1 VEIISAFSPEQMGA
15 IEQVGFGSLL
25 KIKELDIRREQCK
38 DIADSFDLDSNEF
51 CIKGKKVKMTFKEAG
66 HILGL
71 PSQGEEIRGPPKKH
85 VPELFN
91 KYALKDSTAIYYTRM
106 KDYFKDNESYDDD
119 FVRLFVLFCIGFY
132 LCPTLQ
138 TYVKSDYLGL
148 IEDIDNIKNLNWTS
162 LVVNYLISSIREY
175 KEQKATNLKG
185 NLALLQVCI
194 LLKYL
199 KLHEIILYS

>member
-1 VEIISAFSPEQMGA
+1 
-15 IEQVGFGSLL
+15 
-25 KIKELDIRREQCK
+25 
-38 DIADSFDLDSNEF
+38 
-51 CIKGKKVKMTFKEAG
+51 MTFKEAG

-194 LLKYL
+194 LLIYL
-199 KLHEIILYS
+199 KLHEIILYSQINIFLNYRSGTGKRCLYLICILHYSSLRGTNHHSCSIGMKREPEKDAN

>member
-1 VEIISAFSPEQMGA
+1 
-15 IEQVGFGSLL
+15 
-25 KIKELDIRREQCK
+25 
-38 DIADSFDLDSNEF
+38 
-51 CIKGKKVKMTFKEAG
+51 
-66 HILGL
+66 
-71 PSQGEEIRGPPKKH
+71 
-85 VPELFN
+85 
-91 KYALKDSTAIYYTRM
+91 M

-194 LLKYL
+194 LLIYL
-199 KLHEIILYS
+199 KLHEIILYSQINIFFKLQVWYWEKVSISHMYPTLQQPAGYEPPLMQYWDETRARERCKLGRNHPFGEGEVKEYRTLLCILLLYTYNSMY